1 VRILHLDFDWKKKKL
16 CGDWLCGFQ
25 NNTSDLKNKI
35 WLKIFE
41 NDIYIYIFNIKIT
54 TYLINF
60 GQPRLI
66 GQICDSAYDTIIT
79 S

>member
-1 VRILHLDFDWKKKKL
+1 VIDFV
-16 CGDWLCGFQ
+16 GFK
-25 NNTSDLKNKI
+25 TTRAILKNKI
-35 WLKIFE
+35 WLKIFQ
-41 NDIYIYIFNIKIT
+41 NDIYFFNIKIK
-54 TYLINF
+54 TYLIDL